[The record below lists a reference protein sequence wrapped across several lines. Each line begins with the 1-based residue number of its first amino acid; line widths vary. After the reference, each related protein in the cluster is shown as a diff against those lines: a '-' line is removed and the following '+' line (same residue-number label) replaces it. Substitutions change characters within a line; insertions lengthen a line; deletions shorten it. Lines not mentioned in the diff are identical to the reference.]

1 MLVKPRSSIA
11 DGRIA
16 ELQDRNAVAG
26 STLGSPN
33 RRQVTG
39 FIVRSRLVSNIQIVL
54 AVLLAGFL
62 AAPAS
67 SAAPASTIEQQMTP
81 YLTPQRVVSIG
92 RGRTINLV
100 CLGHGSPTVILSAG
114 LGGGSLG
121 WGLVQ
126 PALAERTRVCA
137 WDRAGYGF
145 SGPSPELQDIVH
157 TTADLERALRG
168 AGVQG
173 PYVMVGHSLGAFE
186 TLRFTD
192 LHRQSVVGMVLVD
205 PDIPD
210 RAAVDERFAPQFA
223 MVSRA
228 LEAQDVK
235 QRQDCAA
242 ELRSGTLKIGTP
254 KFEHCTAANDVP
266 PDLPRLKLA
275 VARLN
280 ADPARLL
287 TQASLEK
294 EHYTDSRE
302 IINAQRHYGDMPLI
316 VLTAGLDEASALG
329 SLRALP
335 PGTPGA
341 GTPEELTQLREQIVR
356 FLRDGWGAGHDAYAA
371 LSSRGR
377 NQLVPDSTHGIQ
389 NHKPE
394 VVISAITEVLDEATP
409 GASHKP

>member
-1 MLVKPRSSIA
+1 
-11 DGRIA
+11 
-16 ELQDRNAVAG
+16 
-26 STLGSPN
+26 
-33 RRQVTG
+33 
-39 FIVRSRLVSNIQIVL
+39 VSNIQIVL
-54 AVLLAGFL
+54 LLLLAGFL
-62 AAPAS
+62 AAPAG
-67 SAAPASTIEQQMTP
+67 SAAPASRIEQQMTP
-81 YLTPQRVVSIG
+81 YLTPQRVVRIG
-92 RGRTINLV
+92 KGRTINLV

-126 PALAERTRVCA
+126 PALARRTRVCA

-145 SGPSPELQDIVH
+145 SGPSPDPQDIVH
-157 TTADLERALRG
+157 TTADLERALKR
-168 AGVQG
+168 AGIRG

-210 RAAVDERFAPQFA
+210 RAAVNERLAPQFA
-223 MVSRA
+223 TLSRA
-228 LEAQDVK
+228 LEDQDVK

-242 ELRSGTLKIGTP
+242 ELRGGTLKSGVP
-254 KFEHCTAANDVP
+254 RFEQCTAANEVP
-266 PDLPRLKLA
+266 TDFPRLKA
-275 VARLN
+275 AIAQLN

-302 IINAQRHYGDMPLI
+302 VINAQRHYGDMPLI

-329 SLRALP
+329 SLRGLP

-341 GTPEELTQLREQIVR
+341 GTPEELGQLREQIVR

-371 LSSRGR
+371 LSTQGR

-394 VVISAITEVLDEATP
+394 VVISAVIEVLDEIRPSAP
-409 GASHKP
+409 R